1 MSWLPADEARWWRIR
16 LMEQID
22 WQQPIVTLYGRR
34 HPVPRMTS
42 FLAADGL
49 SYRYSGTVHQG
60 TGWPEWFIPL
70 LLKVSAASGT
80 RFNGCLLNLYRS
92 GDDRMGWHA
101 DDEPEINQA
110 EPIASLSLGASR
122 DFCLRLK
129 QEAKEKHTLPL
140 NDGDLLIMHP
150 GCQQAWMHGVPT
162 RRKISTSRI
171 NLTFRRF
178 LINAS
183 NAGNK

>member
-1 MSWLPADEARWWRIR
+1 
-16 LMEQID
+16 MEQID

-34 HPVPRMTS
+34 HPVPRMTA

-49 SYRYSGTVHQG
+49 NYRYSGTVHQG

-162 RRKISTSRI
+162 RRKITTSRI